1 MIEVSWALFETIVL
15 KKLGVAMKVIFG
27 LLVSLSVML
36 SGCGGGGSSG
46 GTTTSSTFNL
56 AQGLAN
62 FAKTG
67 STNTFN
73 ISGTCAGKFLFV
85 IDPATSTST
94 PEGDTKF
101 VAKTTTN
108 FTFNAPCS
116 FGGGAGT
123 PRTQAKDTGAISY
136 DKNYVQAS
144 ADNGSYDVIREKF
157 IPPTSVRIG
166 DTGSYTVDEYYDST
180 KKDRIGEILF
190 TYVVKSD
197 TQSSVKYELTG
208 NQTFSSGIG
217 SDVTSNKSIFTY
229 RLDANGQMTLLSFE
243 ISATFKP
250 GTGVNYQFI
259 AN

>member
-1 MIEVSWALFETIVL
+1 MIQVSWALFETIVL

-123 PRTQAKDTGAISY
+123 PRTQAKVLVRFPKTKITCRLVPITA
-136 DKNYVQAS
+136 
-144 ADNGSYDVIREKF
+144 
-157 IPPTSVRIG
+157 PMTSLERN
-166 DTGSYTVDEYYDST
+166 
-180 KKDRIGEILF
+180 LF
-190 TYVVKSD
+190 HQRVCV
-197 TQSSVKYELTG
+197 
-208 NQTFSSGIG
+208 
-217 SDVTSNKSIFTY
+217 
-229 RLDANGQMTLLSFE
+229 
-243 ISATFKP
+243 
-250 GTGVNYQFI
+250 
-259 AN
+259 